1 MQMIFQDPFSS
12 LNPRMT
18 VMSIVTEALSHH
30 GLLNGSREEEAARLL
45 DEVGLNRDSLYRYPH
60 EFSGGQRQ
68 RIGVARAL
76 SLHPEFI
83 VCDEAVSALDV
94 SVQAQVLNLLMDLR
108 ERHGLSYLFI
118 SHDLSVVRI
127 IAHRTA
133 VMYLGR
139 IVEIGPSA
147 DVMDAPRHPYTQA
160 LVSAIPV
167 PNREKHARIR
177 LEGELPSVA
186 NPPGG
191 CRFHPRCRHAMPE
204 CREVEPE
211 LCTRDGRCVACHLYG
226 CDKDAAP

>member
-1 MQMIFQDPFSS
+1 
-12 LNPRMT
+12 
-18 VMSIVTEALSHH
+18 
-30 GLLNGSREEEAARLL
+30 
-45 DEVGLNRDSLYRYPH
+45 
-60 EFSGGQRQ
+60 
-68 RIGVARAL
+68 
-76 SLHPEFI
+76 
-83 VCDEAVSALDV
+83 
-94 SVQAQVLNLLMDLR
+94 
-108 ERHGLSYLFI
+108 
-118 SHDLSVVRI
+118 
-127 IAHRTA
+127 
-133 VMYLGR
+133 
-139 IVEIGPSA
+139 VEIGPSA